1 MQFVFGEQ
9 EQCKLMCKQVR
20 KKKVTVVTTNTR
32 PQRVFSSVETC
43 LLVDVNQ
50 PLPWFFT
57 RWPRE
62 DSFPFSWALERICR
76 RLSLFFF
83 CNILLKDLTPLHV
96 KIMSNTNLSSVC
108 RRKPN
113 LSTYLHT
120 LSYNHILSFLNTRS
134 QFVWGLATSE
144 FYSIKND
151 K

>member
-1 MQFVFGEQ
+1 MQNFFGEH
-9 EQCKLMCKQVR
+9 EQCKLMCKHVR
-20 KKKVTVVTTNTR
+20 KKKEVTVVTTNTR

-57 RWPRE
+57 SWPRE
-62 DSFPFSWALERICR
+62 DSFLVSWALERNVGVEA
-76 RLSLFFF
+76 FFF

-96 KIMSNTNLSSVC
+96 KIMSNTNLLSVC
-108 RRKPN
+108 RRKLK

-134 QFVWGLATSE
+134 QFVLGLATSE